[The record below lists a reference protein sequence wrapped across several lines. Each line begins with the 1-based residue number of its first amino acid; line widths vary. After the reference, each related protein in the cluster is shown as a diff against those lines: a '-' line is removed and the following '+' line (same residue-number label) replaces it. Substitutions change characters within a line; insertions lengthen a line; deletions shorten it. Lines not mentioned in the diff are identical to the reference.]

1 MVVVLYAVASAM
13 VLGGAAAAIHGY
25 GIIMVERGWTLV
37 IAGAVLASGG
47 AVLAGVAQLGSRVAA
62 IQRDTARLWERF
74 ARLDPSALPASPT
87 VSPAPLSLAPR
98 GPVDMADAPVD
109 PAPEPGMAE
118 PTAAPATVQPASGR
132 TRPKVAAAPEPLM
145 SDVPLRGTTEPG
157 DAPEERPA
165 PTAEGSRNDGPVEPS
180 GKPTIVGTYDAGG
193 NHDVMFS
200 DGSIEADTP
209 NGVFRFASLDELK
222 DFIASGGESGAAPA

>member
-180 GKPTIVGTYDAGG
+180 GKPTIVGTYDSGG
-193 NHDVMFS
+193 NHYVMFS

-222 DFIASGGESGAAPA
+222 EFIASGGESGAAPA

>member
-74 ARLDPSALPASPT
+74 GRLDPAALPTSPT

-98 GPVDMADAPVD
+98 GPVDLADPPVD

-118 PTAAPATVQPASGR
+118 PTASPAAEHPASGR
-132 TRPKVAAAPEPLM
+132 TRPKVAAAPEPLL
-145 SDVPLRGTTEPG
+145 SDVPLRGTTGPG
-157 DAPEERPA
+157 DAPDERPA
-165 PTAEGSRNDGPVEPS
+165 PAAEASRNDAPPEPS
-180 GKPTIVGTYDAGG
+180 DKPAVVGTYDSGG
-193 NHDVMFS
+193 NHYVMFS

-209 NGVFRFASLDELK
+209 TGVFRFASLDELK

>member
-98 GPVDMADAPVD
+98 GPVDMADAAVE
-109 PAPEPGMAE
+109 PAPAGVAE
-118 PTAAPATVQPASGR
+118 PTATLATEQPASGR
-132 TRPKVAAAPEPLM
+132 TRPKVAAAPEPLL
-145 SDVPLRGTTEPG
+145 SETPLRGTTEPG
-157 DAPEERPA
+157 DAPDERPA
-165 PTAEGSRNDGPVEPS
+165 PAAEASRNDGRLEPS
-180 GKPTIVGTYDAGG
+180 DKPTVVGTYDSGG
-193 NHDVMFS
+193 NHYVMFS

>member
-1 MVVVLYAVASAM
+1 MVVVLYAVAITM

-37 IAGAVLASGG
+37 IAGAVLTSGG

-74 ARLDPSALPASPT
+74 ARLDPSALPATPT
-87 VSPAPLSLAPR
+87 VSPAPLNLAPR
-98 GPVDMADAPVD
+98 GPVDMPEAAVE
-109 PAPEPGMAE
+109 PAPEAGVAE
-118 PTAAPATVQPASGR
+118 PTAPPAAEQAASGR
-132 TRPKVAAAPEPLM
+132 TRPKVAAAPEALL
-145 SDVPLRGTTEPG
+145 SEVPLRGTTEPG
-157 DAPEERPA
+157 DAPDERPA
-165 PTAEGSRNDGPVEPS
+165 PAAEASRNDGLAEPS
-180 GKPTIVGTYDAGG
+180 GKPTVVGTYDSGG
-193 NHDVMFS
+193 NHYVMFS

-222 DFIASGGESGAAPA
+222 DFIASGGESGATPA

>member
-1 MVVVLYAVASAM
+1 MVVVLYAVAIAM

-74 ARLDPSALPASPT
+74 ARLDPTALPTSPT
-87 VSPAPLSLAPR
+87 VSTAPLSLAPR
-98 GPVDMADAPVD
+98 GPVDLADAAVE
-109 PAPEPGMAE
+109 PAPEAGVAE
-118 PTAAPATVQPASGR
+118 RTAALATEQPASGR
-132 TRPKVAAAPEPLM
+132 TRPKVAAAPEPLL
-145 SDVPLRGTTEPG
+145 SDTPLRGTTEPG
-157 DAPEERPA
+157 DAPDERPA
-165 PTAEGSRNDGPVEPS
+165 PAAEPSRNDGRAEPS
-180 GKPTIVGTYDAGG
+180 DKPTIVGTYDSGG
-193 NHDVMFS
+193 NHYVMFS

-209 NGVFRFASLDELK
+209 NGMFRFASLDELK